1 MNLLNNFKNINNL
14 FSIIFS
20 LLFIFGVYK
29 IVNDF
34 NSIIDNISKISFSIL
49 FVSTLVYF
57 TSVILRY
64 FRWKIIYKELFEQYK
79 FNMLNE
85 TIIGYM
91 ANNIFPFRLGELYRV
106 NRIVNSEQNKFTRVL
121 STIFTER
128 LFDVI
133 SLVIIMIFAFPFI
146 KEFDFKLFQL
156 KNSFIIILL
165 FLLLLIFV
173 FLLSRLNFF
182 RILLSKI
189 LVFFQDILSFFYECK
204 SINKYIK
211 VFIFS
216 LLIWIVESIVYF
228 IIADYFIT
236 NISRIE
242 LFFMILVVCSIT
254 NLSGVIPSLPG
265 NLGNFEFF
273 GTLAFIAM
281 NVSSDIGATI
291 IIIVHLVLFIPIS
304 ILGFIILATKKLPT
318 KKT

>member
-57 TSVILRY
+57 TSVLLRY
-64 FRWKIIYKELFEQYK
+64 FRWKIIYKELFERYK

-133 SLVIIMIFAFPFI
+133 SLIIIMIFAFPFI
-146 KEFDFKLFQL
+146 KEFDFKLFQI
-156 KNSFIIILL
+156 KNSFIIILI

-204 SINKYIK
+204 SINKFFNF
-211 VFIFS
+211 FIF
-216 LLIWIVESIVYF
+216 
-228 IIADYFIT
+228 
-236 NISRIE
+236 
-242 LFFMILVVCSIT
+242 
-254 NLSGVIPSLPG
+254 
-265 NLGNFEFF
+265 
-273 GTLAFIAM
+273 
-281 NVSSDIGATI
+281 
-291 IIIVHLVLFIPIS
+291 
-304 ILGFIILATKKLPT
+304 
-318 KKT
+318 

>member
-1 MNLLNNFKNINNL
+1 LNNIKNFNNL

-34 NSIIDNISKISFSIL
+34 NSIIENISKISFSIL

-106 NRIVNSEQNKFTRVL
+106 NRIVKSEQNKFTRVL

-133 SLVIIMIFAFPFI
+133 SLVIIMFFAFPFI
-146 KEFDFKLFQL
+146 KEFDFKLFQI

-165 FLLLLIFV
+165 FL
-173 FLLSRLNFF
+173 FLLVLFFLITRLKIF
-182 RILLSKI
+182 RTFLSKI
-189 LVFFQDILSFFYECK
+189 LIFFQDILSFFNECK
-204 SINKYIK
+204 SVNKYLKI
-211 VFIFS
+211 FIFS

-228 IIADYFIT
+228 IIADYFVSE
-236 NISRIE
+236 ISRID
-242 LFFMILVVCSIT
+242 LFFIILVVCSIT
-254 NLSGVIPSLPG
+254 NLSGIIPSLPG

-273 GTLAFIAM
+273 GTLAFMAM
-281 NVSSDIGATI
+281 NISSDVGATI

-304 ILGFIILATKKLPT
+304 ILGFIILAIKKLRI
-318 KKT
+318 KKS